1 MFNRDLYLNKLIEG
15 QNNKLVKVITGI
27 RRCGK
32 SFLLNDIFY
41 NYLIKENNINPKHII
56 RFAFDNEKDIMR
68 LDSYLPDKPTTK
80 KVRGQLLI
88 DSRKFLSYIDDNTKE
103 DGFYYLLLDEIQNLE
118 NFVRVLN
125 SFLYK
130 DNLDVYV
137 TGSNSRFLSSEV
149 DTEFGGRGYRIHL
162 LPLSFNEYLQG
173 VDIDKRD
180 ALDEYVRYGG
190 IPLIQLQS
198 SDVNKVDRAVS
209 IVKETYFKDLMQRH
223 PTASKDNLE
232 ETLWV
237 VASMISTPIN
247 PTRIENTFKSNYHLT
262 VMDDT
267 IKDYIK
273 WFEEAYLINKVLR
286 YDVKGRTY
294 IGTPFKIYFEDV
306 GIRNAILNFRDVD
319 ETDLIE
325 NIVYNE
331 LRYRGFSVDVGAV
344 KFHAKTDRLDINNK
358 PIYVEKETE
367 VDFVATKGSKKYYVQ
382 VALEINDEEKKE
394 QEYRSLRN
402 INDSFKKVIIV
413 KNDSKPFYT
422 SEGFLRINL
431 LDFLMNI
438 NSLDL

>member
-1 MFNRDLYLNKLIEG
+1 
-15 QNNKLVKVITGI
+15 
-27 RRCGK
+27 
-32 SFLLNDIFY
+32 
-41 NYLIKENNINPKHII
+41 
-56 RFAFDNEKDIMR
+56 
-68 LDSYLPDKPTTK
+68 
-80 KVRGQLLI
+80 
-88 DSRKFLSYIDDNTKE
+88 
-103 DGFYYLLLDEIQNLE
+103 
-118 NFVRVLN
+118 
-125 SFLYK
+125 
-130 DNLDVYV
+130 
-137 TGSNSRFLSSEV
+137 
-149 DTEFGGRGYRIHL
+149 
-162 LPLSFNEYLQG
+162 
-173 VDIDKRD
+173 
-180 ALDEYVRYGG
+180 
-190 IPLIQLQS
+190 
-198 SDVNKVDRAVS
+198 
-209 IVKETYFKDLMQRH
+209 MQRH

-237 VASMISTPIN
+237 IASMISTPIN

-286 YDVKGRTY
+286 YDVKGRIY
-294 IGTPFKIYFEDV
+294 IGTPFKIFFEDV
-306 GIRNAILNFRDVD
+306 GIRNAILNFRDAD

-331 LRYRGFSVDVGAV
+331 LRYRGFSVDVGSV
-344 KFHAKTDRLDINNK
+344 KFYFKTDRPDKNNK
-358 PIYVEKETE
+358 PIYIEKETE